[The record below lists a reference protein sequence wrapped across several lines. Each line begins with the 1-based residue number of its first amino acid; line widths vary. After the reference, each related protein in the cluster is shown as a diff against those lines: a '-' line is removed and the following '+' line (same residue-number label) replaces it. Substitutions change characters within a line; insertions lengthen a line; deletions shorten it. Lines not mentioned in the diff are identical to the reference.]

1 MTHTTTKNTFFKKH
15 RKPVKVLLF
24 CLILSMLLETL
35 SWLSLITLRN
45 PDPMANNDPHAIFEE
60 PENTIDLVAI
70 GNSNVRSG
78 IIPMQLWRDYG
89 VTSYTWGEPGVDPF
103 DAELYLK
110 KIFKNQSPSV
120 IVLEAS
126 FFFRNTTLTENLNS
140 RVKAGLASV
149 CPLISYHRTLTK
161 LFQYPVSELVQ
172 ASHSVTKGYYVNFNA
187 KSSKKGKSYMKKS
200 SSDDVL
206 SPIVERQVLKIEKLC
221 EENGAR
227 LIIAA
232 LPSTSDWGYQRHQ
245 LTEEFCSRNQ
255 LEFLDMN
262 TSDVQKDMGLNWK
275 KDTRDGGIHMNYYGA
290 CLVTGYLGQYL
301 AENHP
306 MTDFRGQDGYRQW
319 DDDCQY
325 FYDGISQIK
334 AENQKSKQKK

>member
-1 MTHTTTKNTFFKKH
+1 MTQTTSKNLFFKKH

-24 CLILSMLLETL
+24 CLILILLLETL

-45 PDPMANNDPHAIFEE
+45 PDPMSDSNPWAVFEE
-60 PENTIDLVAI
+60 PENTVDLIAM

-78 IIPMQLWRDYG
+78 IIPMQLWKDYG
-89 VTSYTWGEPGVDPF
+89 ITGYTWGEPGVDPF
-103 DAELYLK
+103 DAELYLQ
-110 KIFKNQSPSV
+110 KIFKKQSPSV
-120 IVLEAS
+120 VILEAS

-161 LFQYPVSELVQ
+161 LFQYSFSDLMQ
-172 ASHSVTKGYYVNFNA
+172 ASHSVTKGYYVNFQT
-187 KSSKKGKSYMKKS
+187 KSSKKAKSYMKKS
-200 SSDDVL
+200 SSDDSL
-206 SPIVERQVLKIEKLC
+206 NPIVEKQVLKIEKLC
-221 EENGAR
+221 EENGAQ
-227 LIIAA
+227 LIITAV
-232 LPSTSDWGYQRHQ
+232 PSTSDWGYQRHQ

-262 TSDVQKDMGLNWK
+262 TSDVLKDMGLSWK
-275 KDTRDGGIHMNYYGA
+275 NDTRDGGTHLNYHGA
-290 CLVTGYLGQYL
+290 SLTTEYLGQYL

-306 MTDFRGQDGYRQW
+306 MTDFRGKDGYQQW

-325 FYDGISQIK
+325 FYNSISRLEEEK
-334 AENQKSKQKK
+334 KEQKQ